1 MRRLAFVVLVY
12 FSRRPPQSWLLVLEF
27 LVLLPKCLLQQPLV
41 ARGLATQVAFIVSTV
56 AEMDMMRIIVTRRRG
71 RLSLSLAEV
80 GVPHMLSLSI
90 LMHSRRYSCYF
101 VVLLFLHLF
110 LHLLEPLVLSLLELL
125 VLSLLPQYSLLLL
138 LSLLLRDH
146 HPLQVS
152 CHGFLILVLLFI

>member
-1 MRRLAFVVLVY
+1 
-12 FSRRPPQSWLLVLEF
+12 
-27 LVLLPKCLLQQPLV
+27 
-41 ARGLATQVAFIVSTV
+41 VAFIVSTV